1 MRRDQYSIVETVGME
16 AGHDLQIIPVVIVAE
31 DFSNTF
37 LDLLRYIVKGLF
49 LTIFF
54 SFVLMNSIRLTFP
67 GR

>member
-54 SFVLMNSIRLTFP
+54 SFVLMSSIRLIFP

>member
-1 MRRDQYSIVETVGME
+1 MRRNQYSIVETVGME
-16 AGHDLQIIPVVIVAE
+16 AGHDLQIIPVVIVTE
-31 DFSNTF
+31 DFSDTF

-54 SFVLMNSIRLTFP
+54 SFVLMSSIRLIFP

>member
-16 AGHDLQIIPVVIVAE
+16 AGHDLQIIPEVIVTE
-31 DFSNTF
+31 DFSDTF

-54 SFVLMNSIRLTFP
+54 SFVLMSSIRLIFP